1 MKYQMI
7 IKINSIIVVL
17 ILLILKGY
25 QIFLSPL
32 LVSNCRFKPSC
43 SDYAYQAVNKYG
55 PYKGTFLSLKRI
67 LCCHPFHPGGF
78 DPVP

>member
-32 LVSNCRFKPSC
+32 LGSNCRFKPSC

>member
-7 IKINSIIVVL
+7 IKLNSIIVVF

-32 LVSNCRFKPSC
+32 LGPHCRFKPSC
-43 SDYAYQAVNKYG
+43 SEYAYQAINKYG

>member
-1 MKYQMI
+1 MI
-7 IKINSIIVVL
+7 TKFNNIIVIF
-17 ILLILKGY
+17 ILLLLKGY

-32 LVSNCRFKPSC
+32 LGVNCRFKPSC
-43 SDYAYQAVNKYG
+43 SEYAYQAINKYG
-55 PYKGTFLSLKRI
+55 PYKGTFLSFKRI

>member
-1 MKYQMI
+1 MI
-7 IKINSIIVVL
+7 IKLNSIIVKL

-25 QIFLSPL
+25 QTFLSPL
-32 LVSNCRFKPSC
+32 LGPNCRFKPSC
-43 SDYAYQAVNKYG
+43 SEYAYQAINKYG

>member
-1 MKYQMI
+1 MV
-7 IKINSIIVVL
+7 IKLNNIIVAL

-25 QIFLSPL
+25 QFFISPL
-32 LVSNCRFKPSC
+32 LGFNCRFKPSC
-43 SDYAYQAVNKYG
+43 SEYAYQAIKKYG
-55 PYKGTFLSLKRI
+55 PFKGTFLSLKRI